1 MDTNTNNN
9 NPANERSSEWT
20 GENSAHLR
28 DLLISRVIDGSA
40 SAEDW
45 SSFRILASTDAEV
58 WNDLSDAQRE
68 HEALCEVMHAAS
80 SIADGVNLPG
90 GSGSPIVFESRVNT
104 AARWGGWAVAAVLL
118 LGWFT
123 GNISMNPSN
132 SLGTNPQTGSFIPLN
147 TAGTEQAFNQYLQA
161 GQADGK
167 VVGEMPDHVV
177 VETRPLIDGTVEVI
191 YLRQVIERRVLDQAY
206 REAVDEFGNPVV
218 IPVDLKSLKR
228 GNAF

>member
-1 MDTNTNNN
+1 MDMNNDNTNN
-9 NPANERSSEWT
+9 PSSEWKS
-20 GENSAHLR
+20 ENSALLR

-80 SIADGVNLPG
+80 SIADGVDLPG
-90 GSGSPIVFESRVNT
+90 GSGSPIVFESRVNA
-104 AARWGGWAVAAVLL
+104 AARWGGWAVAAVLM

-123 GNISMNPSN
+123 GTFSMNQTNNP
-132 SLGTNPQTGSFIPLN
+132 LGTNPQTGSMVPLN
-147 TAGTEQAFNQYLQA
+147 AADPEQAFNQYLQA

-177 VETRPLIDGTVEVI
+177 VETRPLVDGTVEVI
-191 YLRQVIERRVLDQAY
+191 YLRQVIERRVLNQAF

-218 IPVDLKSLKR
+218 VPVDLKTLKR
-228 GNAF
+228 GSAF

>member
-1 MDTNTNNN
+1 MDMNKDNTNN
-9 NPANERSSEWT
+9 SSGEWT

-80 SIADGVNLPG
+80 SIADGVDLPG
-90 GSGSPIVFESRVNT
+90 GSGSPIVFESRVNA
-104 AARWGGWAVAAVLL
+104 AARWGGWAVAAVLM

-123 GNISMNPSN
+123 GTFSMNQANNP
-132 SLGTNPQTGSFIPLN
+132 LGTNPQTGSMVPLN
-147 TAGTEQAFNQYLQA
+147 AADPEQAFNQYLQA

-177 VETRPLIDGTVEVI
+177 VETRPLVDGTVEVI
-191 YLRQVIERRVLDQAY
+191 YLRQVIERRVLDQAF

-218 IPVDLKSLKR
+218 VPVDLKTLKR
-228 GNAF
+228 GSSF

>member
-1 MDTNTNNN
+1 MDMNKDNTNSS
-9 NPANERSSEWT
+9 SSEWT
-20 GENSAHLR
+20 EENSAHLR

-80 SIADGVNLPG
+80 SIADGVDLPG
-90 GSGSPIVFESRVNT
+90 GSGSPIVFESRVNA
-104 AARWGGWAVAAVLL
+104 AARWGGWAVAAVLM

-123 GNISMNPSN
+123 GTFSMNQTTNP
-132 SLGTNPQTGSFIPLN
+132 LGTNPQTGSMVPLN
-147 TAGTEQAFNQYLQA
+147 AADPEQAFNQYLQA

-177 VETRPLIDGTVEVI
+177 VETRPLVDGTVEVI
-191 YLRQVIERRVLDQAY
+191 YLRQVIERRVLDQAF

-218 IPVDLKSLKR
+218 VPVDLKTLKR
-228 GNAF
+228 GSAF